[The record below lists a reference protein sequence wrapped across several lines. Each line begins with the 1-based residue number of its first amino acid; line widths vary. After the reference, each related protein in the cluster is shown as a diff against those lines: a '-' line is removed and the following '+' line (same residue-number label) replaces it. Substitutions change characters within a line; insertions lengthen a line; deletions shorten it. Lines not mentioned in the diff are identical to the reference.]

1 MSLHSRC
8 VVVEQRD
15 LANPGQLILKLQCR
29 PSRVDWL
36 IEHKSS
42 SRVAGRQVRR
52 FTCKTHTGTVPVQ
65 PALHCTFKAVQA
77 SGFVAA
83 GGGSCLKQ
91 EQDQP
96 VHRCIMQVKLRRRVF
111 EYIKGLRRRKL
122 RYIY

>member
-42 SRVAGRQVRR
+42 SSS
-52 FTCKTHTGTVPVQ
+52 KH
-65 PALHCTFKAVQA
+65 
-77 SGFVAA
+77 SM
-83 GGGSCLKQ
+83 SKQ
-91 EQDQP
+91 TAYEKK
-96 VHRCIMQVKLRRRVF
+96 REK
-111 EYIKGLRRRKL
+111 
-122 RYIY
+122 